1 MAAMN
6 LRVESATEHDMA
18 AWLALAAE
26 VGDLFGA
33 DMANDADFLH
43 ALRRNIVR
51 GTALCIRIDG
61 SIAGAML
68 LNAGSINWLA
78 VLKRFRRRGV
88 ARALVAHAQSVHDEV
103 RVTTFGAGHPH
114 PDSQA
119 SRAFYRTM
127 GFTMLNDDATAG
139 PDGTPR
145 EELVWR
151 AR

>member
-1 MAAMN
+1 MN
-6 LRVESATEHDMA
+6 LRVEPATEHDVSS
-18 AWLALAAE
+18 WRALAAE

-33 DMANDADFLH
+33 DMANDSAFLH
-43 ALRRNIVR
+43 TLRRNIVR

-61 SIAGAML
+61 SIAGAVL
-68 LNAGSINWLA
+68 LNAGSIKWFA

-88 ARALVAHAQSVHDEV
+88 ARALVAHVQSVHSEV

-119 SRAFYRTM
+119 SRVFYRTM
-127 GFTMLNDDATAG
+127 GFTMLNDATAAG